1 MSFNVLICDDS
12 AMARKMARRAL
23 PQGFADAVVEA
34 SNGADALEILASH
47 AIDLLVLDLTM
58 PVLDGIGV
66 LEELKA
72 RQHKVFV
79 VVVSGDIQPAMQAR
93 VLALGALAF
102 LPKPVSTDTLS
113 EVLLRYGFAV
123 DGAVAV

>member
-12 AMARKMARRAL
+12 GMARKMARRAL
-23 PQGFADAVVEA
+23 PDGFADSVVDA

-47 AIDLLVLDLTM
+47 NIDLMLLDLTM

-66 LEELKA
+66 LEELKL

-79 VVVSGDIQPAMQAR
+79 VVVSGDVQPAMQQR
-93 VLALGALAF
+93 VMALGALAF
-102 LPKPVSTDTLS
+102 LPKPVSASALND
-113 EVLLRYGFAV
+113 VLVRYGFAFG
-123 DGAVAV
+123 DAVVS

>member
-23 PQGFADAVVEA
+23 PEGFSETVVEA

-47 AIDLLVLDLTM
+47 DIDLLVLDLTM
-58 PVLDGIGV
+58 PILDGIGV
-66 LEELKA
+66 LEELKV
-72 RQHKVFV
+72 RGHKVFV
-79 VVVSGDIQPAMQAR
+79 IVVSGDIQPAMQQR

-102 LPKPVSTDTLS
+102 LPKPVDTRALS
-113 EVLLRYGFAV
+113 QVLARYGFAIE
-123 DGAVAV
+123 GAVAI